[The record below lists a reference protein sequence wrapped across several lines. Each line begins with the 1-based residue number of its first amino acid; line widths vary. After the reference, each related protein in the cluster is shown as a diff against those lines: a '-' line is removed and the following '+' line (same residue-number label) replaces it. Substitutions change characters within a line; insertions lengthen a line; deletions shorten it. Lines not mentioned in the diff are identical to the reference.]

1 MLCTVLIADNILT
14 TLQGMWEMDRAD
26 AKKYGKTYGSF
37 EGRRPVLVTRD
48 PELMK
53 QIFVKEHPNFINH
66 GSTGMGTKITR
77 NFLSTARDDHWKAL
91 RSTVSPTFSTGKLRL
106 MTKQINKC
114 AEALVENI
122 QQEADKGE
130 SLEAKD
136 YAGSYTMDVI
146 ASTAFGLQIDS
157 QKDKDNSFVRMA
169 KKAFDFSMFNPVFIM
184 LFLFPF
190 LLPILNYFKIEV
202 ELMPPEVLKFFSD
215 VTDQTIKAREKSGE
229 KRNDFISLM
238 MNAHKERQEDDKEH
252 DAEFQKAY
260 GSTVKR
266 GLTKDEVLAQAILF
280 FLAGWFIQF
289 FLWDNT

>member
-1 MLCTVLIADNILT
+1 
-14 TLQGMWEMDRAD
+14 MDRAN
-26 AKKYGKTYGSF
+26 AKEYGKTYGTF

-53 QIFVKEHPNFINH
+53 QIFVKDHPNFINH
-66 GSTGMGTKITR
+66 ASTGLGNKITKR
-77 NFLSTARDDHWKAL
+77 FLSTARDDHWKAL

-114 AEALVENI
+114 AKALVENL
-122 QQEADKGE
+122 QQEANKGE
-130 SLEAKD
+130 SFEVKD

-157 QKDKDNSFVRMA
+157 QKDKDNTFVQMA
-169 KKAFDFSMFNPVFIM
+169 KKTFDFDVFNPAFIF

-190 LLPILNYFKIEV
+190 LLPILNFFKIEV
-202 ELMPPEVLKFFSD
+202 ELIPRDVLKFFAD
-215 VTDQTIKAREKSGE
+215 VTDQTIKAREESGE
-229 KRNDFISLM
+229 DHNDFMSLM
-238 MNAHKERQEDDKEH
+238 MNAHKEKQEDDKEH
-252 DAEFQKAY
+252 DAEFQEAY

-266 GLTKDEVLAQAILF
+266 GLTKDEVVAQAILF

-289 FLWDNT
+289 FSLG